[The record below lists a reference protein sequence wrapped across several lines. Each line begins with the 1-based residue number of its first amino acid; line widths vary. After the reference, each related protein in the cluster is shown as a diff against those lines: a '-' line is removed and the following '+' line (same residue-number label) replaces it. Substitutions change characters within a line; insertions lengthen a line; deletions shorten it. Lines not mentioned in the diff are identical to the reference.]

1 MKSSGK
7 TTLTALIVTLGISA
21 LSAAEPAKS
30 AGAVP
35 VSPCASPEA
44 MVRNGSFEMQTNPPS
59 KKDNGRNWVFRS
71 RTIADSWIYQTN
83 GGYAE
88 TCSDNPAAGK
98 VYLRVE
104 PPKRGFPAFLLQDL
118 KKLAAPGTYLLTMKI
133 RGNGSI
139 EPYITVRTG
148 SGKTLSFGK
157 TKFRTKAG
165 EWTAIAHPVTVKEQ
179 GVARLMLRI
188 SGQSLDLDD
197 ISLTPKGN

>member
-118 KKLAAPGTYLLTMKI
+118 KKLAAPGTYLLAMKI

>member
-7 TTLTALIVTLGISA
+7 TAFTALIVTMGISA
-21 LSAAEPAKS
+21 LSAAEPPKS

-35 VSPCASPEA
+35 VTPSAPPEA
-44 MVRNGSFEMQTNPPS
+44 MIRNGSFEMQTNPPS

-71 RTIADSWIYQTN
+71 KTIADTWVFQAN

-104 PPKRGFPAFLLQDL
+104 SPKRGFPAFLLQDL
-118 KKLAAPGTYLLTMKI
+118 KKPAAPGTYLLTMKI

-157 TKFRTKAG
+157 TKFQAKAG
-165 EWTAIAHPVTVKEQ
+165 EWTAIAHPVTVEEK
-179 GVARLMLRI
+179 GAARLMLRI
-188 SGQSLDLDD
+188 TGQSLDLDD